1 MRWIIAILLSVALAG
16 GVYYGYNSWNTF
28 ITKQAEL
35 AHLQKVQKELEN
47 VRKQYDTQAA
57 EVSKIAALWKQIQA
71 VGLEPDRWIS
81 HPLSVSKTLS
91 WDDYSRLVLLSAN
104 TIDATGG
111 YWFKPERLRV
121 VRVVGESGKPKPGE
135 EGPVDVGGEGGGD
148 KRVELYDATFEGKFL
163 IRKE

>member
-16 GVYYGYNSWNTF
+16 GVYYGYDSWNAFTV
-28 ITKQAEL
+28 KQAEL
-35 AHLQKVQKELEN
+35 AHLQQVQKDLERI
-47 VRKQYDTQAA
+47 RKEYDAQAV
-57 EVSKIAALWKQIQA
+57 EVAKISALWKQIQA
-71 VGLEPDRWIS
+71 VGLEPGRWIS

-91 WDDYSRLVLLSAN
+91 WDDYSRLILFSAN

-121 VRVVGESGKPKPGE
+121 VRVVGDSDKPKSGE
-135 EGPVDVGGEGGGD
+135 QGPVQVGGEGGEE
-148 KRVELYDATFEGKFL
+148 KRVELYDATFAGKFL